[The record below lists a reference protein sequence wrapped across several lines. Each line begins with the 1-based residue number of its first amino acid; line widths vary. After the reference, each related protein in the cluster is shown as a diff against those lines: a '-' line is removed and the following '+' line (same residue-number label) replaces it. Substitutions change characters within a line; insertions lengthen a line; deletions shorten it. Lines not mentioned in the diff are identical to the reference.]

1 MFGEILSSG
10 VPGRLPTSC
19 GSADWNKSGDAL
31 ESISDLASPAVSL
44 SDFYYQVAGFE
55 FSSLQLFGEHLDGP
69 AVQVDLPA
77 LGLDSAVPIFFFEG
91 TADQQAPVELAEQ
104 YYEQIRVPHK
114 EFVRL
119 AGGHHFLALNMPDEF
134 HKELL
139 ARVQPI
145 LATSTR

>member
-91 TADQQAPVELAEQ
+91 TADQQAPIELAEQ
-104 YYEQIRVPHK
+104 YYEQIRVNRSGSPAVSRWPQFAGTSGTACAG
-114 EFVRL
+114 ECTTRG
-119 AGGHHFLALNMPDEF
+119 AGGWSAG
-134 HKELL
+134 
-139 ARVQPI
+139 V
-145 LATSTR
+145 